1 MTRKHDDLSGSVVG
15 RWTLAHRAPDHGR
28 TIYYL
33 CRCACGVERDVALPN
48 LSRGVS
54 TSCGLCRGAMTP
66 VPCPY
71 LPKAIRC
78 YCLSEHPLAPIYYAV
93 WGRDRLRARH
103 TCRSAAAAVA
113 WLDANPDP
121 QDCPTTAHGAPIR
134 HSGECHTDQA
144 VATNLN

>member
-1 MTRKHDDLSGSVVG
+1 MPRKHDDLSGSVVG

-33 CRCACGVERDVALPN
+33 CRCACGVERDVALPS
-48 LSRGVS
+48 LMRGAS
-54 TSCGLCRGAMTP
+54 TSCGLCRGDMAP

-71 LPKAIRC
+71 LP
-78 YCLSEHPLAPIYYAV
+78 
-93 WGRDRLRARH
+93 
-103 TCRSAAAAVA
+103 
-113 WLDANPDP
+113 NPEP

-144 VATNLN
+144 VAPILN